1 MHANHSSSSSRK
13 IFNLL
18 LLVNSINQ
26 ITRYCF
32 KCMQSIQT
40 IGIMINLR
48 KYCLMSVHLM
58 NLSSLMTCLV
68 SWNKTF
74 GLSFHIHD
82 IVVCSILIWFYTTSY
97 NLSILFEILDYVYA
111 LISSML
117 RWHSILW
124 MFMNIVELRKTFFF
138 ACWVDDIEVYCFLD
152 LFKM

>member
-1 MHANHSSSSSRK
+1 MHANHSSSNSMKS
-13 IFNLL
+13 FNLL
-18 LLVNSINQ
+18 LLIKFINQ
-26 ITRYCF
+26 ITWYCF
-32 KCMQSIQT
+32 KSMQAIQT
-40 IGIMINLR
+40 IEIMLKLS

-58 NLSSLMTCLV
+58 NLSSLMTCLI

-97 NLSILFEILDYVYA
+97 NSSILEILDYVYA

-124 MFMNIVELRKTFFF
+124 MFMNIVELPKTFFLL
-138 ACWVDDIEVYCFLD
+138 VG
-152 LFKM
+152 

>member
-13 IFNLL
+13 SFNLL
-18 LLVNSINQ
+18 LLVKSINQ

-32 KCMQSIQT
+32 KRMQAIQT
-40 IGIMINLR
+40 IEIMLKLR

-82 IVVCSILIWFYTTSY
+82 IVVCIILIWFYTTSY
-97 NLSILFEILDYVYA
+97 NSSILEILDYVYA

-117 RWHSILW
+117 RWHWILW
-124 MFMNIVELRKTFFF
+124 MFMNIVELRKTNFF

-152 LFKM
+152 LYKM